1 MRMSERDFVAW
12 IDEETRA
19 EWSEGNITIMS
30 PVNTQHDEL
39 QGWMYRILSELVEHD
54 DLGRVGG
61 SELFVRLPDPASRRL
76 TDGFFVS
83 AANEKNF
90 RDTYYDGAPELIVE
104 IVSPDSASRDY
115 REKFIAYE
123 AAGVKEYWIIDP
135 LAQKVEAHE
144 LHRGKYRPIAETN
157 GIVKSKVIKSL
168 WLKTSWLW
176 QKKLPKLAQVLKELG
191 IK

>member
-1 MRMSERDFVAW
+1 MSERDFAAW
-12 IDEETRA
+12 IDEDTRA
-19 EWSEGNITIMS
+19 EWAQGNITIMS
-30 PVNTQHDEL
+30 PVNSQHDEL
-39 QGWMYRILSELVEHD
+39 QGWIYTLLRLIVED
-54 DLGRVGG
+54 QELGRVGG
-61 SELFVRLPDPASRRL
+61 SELFVRLPEPASRRL

-104 IVSPDSASRDY
+104 IVSPDSTSRDY

-135 LAQKVEAHE
+135 LSQKVEAHE
-144 LHRGKYRPIAETN
+144 LSRGKYKQILETD
-157 GIVKSKVIKSL
+157 GIIKSKVIKTL
-168 WLKTSWLW
+168 WIKTSWLW
-176 QKKLPKLAQVLKELG
+176 QKKLPKLATVLKELG